1 MTEKIEIV
9 QLKNEKR
16 YVGSEFGQALPKW
29 QGQNERFLIVSPHDD
44 DAAIGAGLVIQ
55 MARLEKV
62 PVYILIVTDGSMGY
76 CSSEQKQ
83 NIAEI
88 RKKETFKCY
97 KKLGVDEGNILWMN
111 YPDCRLNEFGGRRLA
126 EKSDGPA
133 ICGFTGLQN
142 DFTYYLRK
150 IRPTRCFV
158 PTSNDL
164 HPDHKIVY
172 EEFLIS
178 LFHSATTLWP
188 ELGRPI
194 DKPPGSFYELAV
206 YCKFPGPPTLQIRT
220 PAEYLEK
227 KLAAVSE
234 FQSQKQI
241 GLVIE
246 RLRSNGPVE
255 YLRDADLKIYQ
266 PADYQEMFKDTGEPE

>member
-1 MTEKIEIV
+1 MVEKIEIV
-9 QLKNEKR
+9 QLINGKR
-16 YVGSEFGQALPKW
+16 YVSSQLSQSMPQW
-29 QGQNERFLIVSPHDD
+29 QGQNERFLIVTPHDD
-44 DAAIGAGLVIQ
+44 DAVIGAGLTIQ
-55 MARLEKV
+55 MARREKV
-62 PVYILIVTDGSMGY
+62 PVYILIATDGGMGY

-97 KKLGVDEGNILWMN
+97 KKLGVDEQNILWMN
-111 YPDCRLNEFGGRRLA
+111 YPDCRLNEFGGRRPA

-172 EEFLIS
+172 EELLIS
-178 LFHSATTLWP
+178 LFHSTTTLWP
-188 ELGRPI
+188 ELGPLMDKLPI
-194 DKPPGSFYELAV
+194 SIYELAV
-206 YCKFPGPPTLQIRT
+206 YCRFPGPPTLQIRT
-220 PAEYLEK
+220 PAEYLGK
-227 KLAAVSE
+227 KLDAIAE
-234 FQSQKQI
+234 YQSQKQI
-241 GLVIE
+241 GLMVE
-246 RLRSNGPVE
+246 RLRQSGPVE
-255 YLRDADLKIYQ
+255 YLREADLKIYQ
-266 PADYQEMFKDTGEPE
+266 PADYQEMFKETGKAE